1 MTQLARI
8 ASLALPTLV
17 AAAGERALMHFREF
31 FGRRSPRGPSA
42 DHCAALGG

>member
-17 AAAGERALMHFREF
+17 TAGERALMHFREF
-31 FGRRSPRGPSA
+31 FGRRSP
-42 DHCAALGG
+42 